1 MRHPGGKRLW
11 LLAQTVVALAV
22 ARLALRVVPVSRI
35 LGWQGAPVR
44 EAGSAAEQA
53 RQRDL
58 VRWAVEVVARRA
70 PIQFVCF
77 PRCLAG
83 SFLLRRRGVAS
94 KLHYGVTREDGR
106 LATHTW
112 LESGDEVLVGGD
124 VKDGYATL
132 GVF

>member
-1 MRHPGGKRLW
+1 MRDLEGERLW
-11 LLAQTVVALAV
+11 LLAQTFVVLV
-22 ARLALRVVPVSRI
+22 GARMALRVVPVSRI
-35 LGWQGAPVR
+35 LRWQAAPVR
-44 EAGSAAEQA
+44 EAADGEQA
-53 RQRDL
+53 GQREL
-58 VRWAVEVVARRA
+58 VRWAVEVVARRS
-70 PIQFVCF
+70 PMEFVCF

-94 KLHYGVTREDGR
+94 KLHYGVRREDGR

-124 VKDGYATL
+124 VKDAYATL